1 MESLTDFSRY
11 VNRKRLPEPDD
22 NSSVIVTDEFPNK
35 ERYAAF
41 SYIFKNLSDNYDV
54 QPLIEIEDTREN
66 IVNVNNELFKSD
78 NIKKNILTNFS
89 TATYSNFKNRFNEP
103 YSNEPIIQLDEKNS
117 NIVEIKERIKENKV
131 NTPLF
136 NKGYI
141 PSIKINR
148 EITDAVLKYNESEIL
163 GSNLITE
170 VPIYFI
176 LKGLYDDPTG
186 HVSTFIYFKK
196 KFYSLGFLADIEDNT
211 IIPSID
217 NLLFYNK
224 TIHNYGY
231 EREFNRYYDINK
243 NPNLINEFV
252 DVVRNG
258 LSEIKTEIGYVI
270 TEMNRDTVKY
280 YNQSVKDRT
289 LEAIYSTVYDHLMET
304 IDVWESKFGTLRF
317 YMELNKIIEQM
328 KQEESSIPTKRPH
341 PSITNLYNELI
352 RLLKEKKDD
361 LLISLASSPFTG
373 NYIIDI
379 GILTQF
385 HIDNINMIIDKIDGV
400 NFNIETYEESGKL
413 FLSSSLLRYK
423 LKSKYGRMCFMSDFK
438 SKGNYEDTSSA
449 TGRSSKLLI
458 NPRNTTV
465 SRKTLSK
472 SNCTNNTAW
481 VFSDSIHCIGRG
493 GINPS
498 SESKWLPVMTD
509 NITIPG
515 ACAHGKL
522 QKINEDGSTE
532 LLLKEIDYS
541 KIEELPN
548 FLKDET
554 KTIDDFILLFD
565 TSPLSLTLHLSAIE
579 LHENKKTY
587 YDKLTGI
594 FNDKPAPL
602 AILPPPPGVELKNPE
617 KGDKNKRHWSSLWG
631 GSNKNYLLNRL
642 NPNFKRKT
650 YKRKSIKRKSN
661 KRKTNKR
668 KTQ

>member
-1 MESLTDFSRY
+1 MERLNESLNDFSRY

-22 NSSVIVTDEFPNK
+22 NSSVIVDKTFPEKN
-35 ERYAAF
+35 RYAAF
-41 SYIFKNLSDNYDV
+41 SYVFKNLSDDYDV

-66 IVNVNNELFKSD
+66 IVNINSELFKTD
-78 NIKKNILTNFS
+78 NIKNKILKNFI
-89 TATYSNFKNRFNEP
+89 TATYSNFNNRFNEP

-117 NIVEIKERIKENKV
+117 NLDEIKKFIKEKNVNKH
-131 NTPLF
+131 LF

-148 EITDAVLKYNESEIL
+148 EITDAVLKYNDSEIL

-176 LKGLYDDPTG
+176 LKGVYDEAIG

-196 KFYSLGFLADIEDNT
+196 KFYSLGFLADDEDNT

-231 EREFNRYYDINK
+231 EREFNRYYNIIENTK
-243 NPNLINEFV
+243 LINEFG

-258 LSEIKTEIGYVI
+258 LLEIKTGIGYAI
-270 TEMNRDTVKY
+270 AEMNKDNVKY
-280 YNQSVKDRT
+280 YNQTVKDET
-289 LEAIYSTVYDHLMET
+289 IKSIYSTVYDDLMEKLEK
-304 IDVWESKFGTLRF
+304 WELTFGTLRF
-317 YMELNKIIEQM
+317 YIEFIKIIEKV
-328 KQEESSIPTKRPH
+328 KQAESSIPTKRLDK
-341 PSITNLYNELI
+341 SIENLYNEFI
-352 RLLKEKKDD
+352 SLLTEKKDD
-361 LLISLASSPFTG
+361 LLNNLASSPFTG

-400 NFNIETYEESGKL
+400 NFNLETYEEPGKL

-423 LKSKYGRMCFMSDFK
+423 LKSKYGRMCVMSDFK

-472 SNCTNNTAW
+472 SNCTNNTTW

-515 ACAHGKL
+515 ACAHVKL

-554 KTIDDFILLFD
+554 KTIDDFIVLFD

-587 YDKLTGI
+587 YDKLKGI
-594 FNDKPAPL
+594 FNDKPAP
-602 AILPPPPGVELKNPE
+602 PTSELKMPE
-617 KGDKNKRHWSSLWG
+617 KGDKNKRHWSLFWG
-631 GSNKNYLLNRL
+631 GSNKNYLLNKL
-642 NPNFKRKT
+642 KSNCKRKT
-650 YKRKSIKRKSN
+650 NKRKSN
-661 KRKTNKR
+661 KRKTHKR
-668 KTQ
+668 KTK